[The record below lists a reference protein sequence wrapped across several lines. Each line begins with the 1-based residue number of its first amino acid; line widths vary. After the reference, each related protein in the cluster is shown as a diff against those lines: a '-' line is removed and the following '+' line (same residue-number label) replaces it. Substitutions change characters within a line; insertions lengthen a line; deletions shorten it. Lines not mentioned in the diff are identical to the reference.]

1 MHEKTAKA
9 ILAECLCSMGLR
21 HVSRARMK
29 KLKSVDRP
37 TVSLVC
43 VCVCVCVKKL
53 RKPIK
58 YNDKK

>member
-43 VCVCVCVKKL
+43 VCVCVC
-53 RKPIK
+53 
-58 YNDKK
+58 